1 MTLRDRWRPSDDGP
15 GGSTHFYTPGAGAR
29 PAPVSPP
36 LVPCD
41 RFTWNVPT
49 ILHETAANSA
59 DRRSDSVYRVIVGLD
74 VVPHSAPSLAPQ
86 NDARHSRSASR
97 CGALRNLM
105 VCAMSESNAAVL
117 SESVDVPSVVLIE
130 RHVRGRDRLLI
141 MCMAKGWR
149 SFSDWAAYRRERTGD
164 VRFRQQSVSKAVLW
178 PRFGDKPTPTSEMI
192 LDALAEDLGEP
203 REVIDALIAS
213 DQGGSEG

>member
-1 MTLRDRWRPSDDGP
+1 
-15 GGSTHFYTPGAGAR
+15 
-29 PAPVSPP
+29 
-36 LVPCD
+36 
-41 RFTWNVPT
+41 
-49 ILHETAANSA
+49 
-59 DRRSDSVYRVIVGLD
+59 
-74 VVPHSAPSLAPQ
+74 
-86 NDARHSRSASR
+86 
-97 CGALRNLM
+97 
-105 VCAMSESNAAVL
+105 MSESNAAVL